1 MRLICKLEFVKTFR
15 GFFLA
20 ALLVG
25 SAAAFTQKT
34 GEARPPRLP
43 EGYAGILIAPPR
55 YELVLAPDERVRKE
69 FAILAKGYRRTIT
82 TEVAVM
88 DWTENSEGGLVPLD
102 PGSNPYSAA
111 SWIRVAL
118 DPLSLKPDEPISV
131 PFEVVVPKEPLEG
144 SYWAAI
150 TFTTKP
156 APVKNKRGV
165 AVVNRLR
172 IWGIVYV
179 TIAGTEK
186 PEAEIQNFAINKNTI
201 VLDVVNKGN
210 VYLRLHPE
218 LYFWDAKGEV
228 VQSKKLPEKVLL
240 REGLI
245 RYLIPLKEAPKEAV
259 VASVQ
264 VEAKG
269 LISPLY
275 AEVALR

>member
-1 MRLICKLEFVKTFR
+1 VHFKRLVIPLLLAPLIWGAIFAYAQAPEPPPGYR
-15 GFFLA
+15 GL
-20 ALLVG
+20 
-25 SAAAFTQKT
+25 
-34 GEARPPRLP
+34 
-43 EGYAGILIAPPR
+43 LIAPPR
-55 YELVLAPDERVRKE
+55 YELTLLQGDRVRKE
-69 FAILAKGYRRTIT
+69 FAILAKGYGRAIT
-82 TEVAVM
+82 AEVAVM
-88 DWTENSEGGLVPLD
+88 DWEENVEGGLIPLE
-102 PGSNPYSAA
+102 PGVNPYSAA
-111 SWIRVAL
+111 RWIKVAL
-118 DPLSLKPDEPISV
+118 DPPSLKPDEPVSV
-131 PFEVVVPKEPLEG
+131 PFEVVVPEGPFEG

-150 TFTTKP
+150 TFATKP
-156 APVKNKRGV
+156 APVKNKQGI

-186 PEAEIQNFAINKNTI
+186 PEAEIQNFAVDENAI

-218 LYFWDAKGEV
+218 LYFRDAKGEV

-245 RYLIPLKEAPKEAV
+245 RYRIPLKEVPKEAV
-259 VASVQ
+259 VAAVQ

-275 AEVALR
+275 AEVALK